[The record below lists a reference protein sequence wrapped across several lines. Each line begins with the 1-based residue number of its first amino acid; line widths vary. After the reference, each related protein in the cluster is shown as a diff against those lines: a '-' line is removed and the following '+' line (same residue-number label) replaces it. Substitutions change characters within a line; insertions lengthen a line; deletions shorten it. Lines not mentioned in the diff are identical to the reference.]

1 MDNAAAVIRDAR
13 REDLPRIIE
22 LLAAD
27 QLGRQREVVSDPP
40 LPEYVAAFDAIVSDS
55 KARLLVLELEG
66 QVVGTL
72 QMNFLP
78 GLSRRGAER
87 AQLEAVRVAEGYRGR
102 GLGRRMVEEAIAM
115 ARARGCRLVQLTSDL
130 RREDAQR
137 FYRSLG
143 FVHSHAGMKLSL
155 DADS

>member
-1 MDNAAAVIRDAR
+1 VIRDAR

-27 QLGRQREVVSDPP
+27 QLGKRCEVVGDPPLAEYVSAFDIIVSDPRT
-40 LPEYVAAFDAIVSDS
+40 
-55 KARLLVLELEG
+55 RLLVLEFEG

-72 QMNFLP
+72 QLNFLP

-87 AQLEAVRVAEGYRGR
+87 AQIEAVRIADGYRGR
-102 GLGRRMVEEAIAM
+102 GLGRRLMEAAIAM

-130 RREDAQR
+130 RREDARR
-137 FYRSLG
+137 FYLSLG
-143 FVHSHAGMKLSL
+143 FVHSHAGMKLPL
-155 DADS
+155 DS

>member
-1 MDNAAAVIRDAR
+1 MENDAPVVRDAR

-27 QLGRQREVVSDPP
+27 QMGKHREVVGDPL
-40 LPEYVAAFDAIVSDS
+40 LPEYISAFDAIDADP
-55 KARLLVLELEG
+55 KTRLLVLELKG

-72 QMNFLP
+72 QLNYLP

-87 AQLEAVRVAEGYRGR
+87 AQIEAVRIAEGYRGR
-102 GLGRRMVEEAIAM
+102 GLGRQLMGAAIEM

-130 RREDAQR
+130 RRQDARR
-137 FYRSLG
+137 FYESLG
-143 FVHSHAGMKLSL
+143 FVHSHAGMKLPL
-155 DADS
+155 DS